1 MNLLVDAF
9 SHMVWWMLVHWNC
22 FYSPKGSNIYN
33 VARKIILHIL
43 PQIHNGHFHLN
54 YLKSTSYD
62 SFLELLVMIEHSS
75 ALWNINLLVKVW
87 KNPFLV
93 TSFKEIHPLHKALH
107 VQAQCPWTWMMEL
120 ELLLLCFQR
129 RKTQEKTH
137 ISKLEF
143 GNLLPN

>member
-1 MNLLVDAF
+1 
-9 SHMVWWMLVHWNC
+9 
-22 FYSPKGSNIYN
+22 
-33 VARKIILHIL
+33 
-43 PQIHNGHFHLN
+43 
-54 YLKSTSYD
+54 
-62 SFLELLVMIEHSS
+62 
-75 ALWNINLLVKVW
+75 
-87 KNPFLV
+87 
-93 TSFKEIHPLHKALH
+93 LH